1 MARETFEDWIPVETG
16 STAIQALVR
25 ASVVER
31 IGRPEPMA
39 SDTKQVPR
47 SGNFAIAA
55 VAKGAAYGETAGAN
69 DYVELIARKAGGV
82 LRVAE
87 EDLLDSSVDILS
99 TKRNDASRNMAVF
112 FDNATLGTSATEN
125 GTTVLYTSVYKAVR
139 TNETATGYTADTNYV
154 SGASATYDNLSTTL
168 AKLEDSVWFDEGQ
181 IFIAASPALKSSL
194 RLIRDTTGVPI
205 FEQAQG
211 AEGSPDRVF
220 GYPIN
225 WTLGARVSGVN
236 TQAPTGNP
244 LMIIGNRDLLI
255 KGMAKLSPTIA
266 STNPGFAI
274 QRANNGVGF
283 LTDEALMKAAM
294 RRGFKVGA
302 VPAFAVFE
310 RLGAV

>member
-1 MARETFEDWIPVETG
+1 VSRETFEDWIAVETG
-16 STAIQALVR
+16 STAIQALVK
-25 ASVVER
+25 ASVTER
-31 IGRPEPMA
+31 LGRPEPMA

-55 VAKGAAYGETAGAN
+55 VAKGAAYGETSGTN

-99 TKRNDASRNMAVF
+99 TKRNDAARNMAVF
-112 FDNATLGTSATEN
+112 FDNATLGTSAAEN

-139 TNETATGYTADTNYV
+139 TNDSAMSYTADDNYV
-154 SGASATYDNLSTTL
+154 SGSATYANMSSTFS
-168 AKLEDSVWFDEGQ
+168 KLENSIWFDDSQ
-181 IFIAASPALKSSL
+181 LFIAASPAFKASFRNVL
-194 RLIRDTTGVPI
+194 DTTGQPI
-205 FEQAQG
+205 FQQAMG
-211 AEGSPDRVF
+211 AEGTPDRLF

-225 WTLGARVSGVN
+225 WTLGARVSATN

-244 LMIIGNRDLLI
+244 LLIVGNRDLLI

-266 STNPGFAI
+266 TPNPGFAL
-274 QRANNGVGF
+274 QRANSGVGF
-283 LTDEALMKAAM
+283 LTDEALLKAAM

-310 RLGAV
+310 KTS